1 MSTTNPVIARGPPVS
16 GTQTPTTGGA
26 GGARPTDHIKIVAPL
41 QGTVSVKVSE
51 GGFVKV
57 GDVIAVQISAKVGLS
72 SPSINTRS
80 EMLI

>member
-1 MSTTNPVIARGPPVS
+1 MSTNPVIARGPPVS

-26 GGARPTDHIKIVAPL
+26 GARPTDHIKIVAPL

-72 SPSINTRS
+72 PFINTRS